1 MTGRKMTSR
10 CLRGLLLIVSATAI
24 WALSGCRQ
32 SVFVGMPTPAPEQ
45 TIISPEGEIPTP
57 AFGPRPFA
65 KLYEAP
71 GEAPPQ
77 LAERERSPAEP
88 AFAWSETE
96 NILVLGTDRRPWDA
110 SWRTDTIM
118 VVGIDR
124 ERERVA
130 VLSIPRD
137 LYIEIPNYGYGR
149 INQADYIGERVARV
163 KGGGPELVSQI
174 LDDTFGIRTEHWV
187 RFEMTGFQ
195 SVVDAVGGVDIHLDC
210 PFYEPILNLD
220 TGEWEY
226 FTLPAG
232 TVHMDGETAYWY
244 VRLRLRES
252 DIGRAKRQRQF
263 LWAMRDQVLSHNILL
278 QFPELWQ
285 AFRHSF
291 STDLSFLEIVD
302 LIRLGTSLEPDSV
315 RASGIT
321 LKELQ
326 SHTTQTGAS
335 VLIITDPEKV
345 QQVIDGIWD
354 APAMVDANRKDLDRC
369 EPVPTGPPFVPTEV
383 FSPKVIEPAEPPAAT
398 SVGESSVEIDRSP
411 AEGG

>member
-1 MTGRKMTSR
+1 MRRGTGIG
-10 CLRGLLLIVSATAI
+10 LRIVRVVALLISLTAVVVT
-24 WALSGCRQ
+24 AGCRQ
-32 SVFVGMPTPAPEQ
+32 SIFVGMPTPVPEQ
-45 TIISPEGEIPTP
+45 TVLSPQGEIPVP
-57 AFGPRPFA
+57 AFGPRAFA

-77 LAERERSPAEP
+77 HARKERSSAEP

-96 NILVLGTDRRPWDA
+96 NILVLGTDRRPFDA

-124 ERERVA
+124 ERDRIA

-137 LYIEIPNYGYGR
+137 LYIEIPGYGYGR
-149 INQADYIGERVARV
+149 INQADYIGERVIRE
-163 KGGGPELVSQI
+163 KGGGPALVSDI
-174 LDDTFGIRTEHWV
+174 LEETFGVETKNWV

-195 SVVDAVGGVDIHLDC
+195 AVVDAVGGVDMNLEC

-220 TGEWEY
+220 TGQWEY

-232 TVHMDGETAYWY
+232 EVHLDGESAYWY

-252 DIGRAKRQRQF
+252 DIGRSNRQRQF
-263 LWAMRDQVLSHNILL
+263 LWAMREQVLNENLL
-278 QFPELWQ
+278 LRFPELWT

-302 LIRLGTSLEPDSV
+302 LLRFGISLEPDSV

-321 LKELQ
+321 LKELD
-326 SHTTQTGAS
+326 SHITESGAS
-335 VLIITDPEKV
+335 VLIITEPDKA
-345 QQVIDGIWD
+345 QQVVDGIWD
-354 APAMVDANRKDLDRC
+354 APAMVDANRKEVQKC
-369 EPVPTGPPFVPTEV
+369 EPIPTGPPNIPNEIFAPAKAV
-383 FSPKVIEPAEPPAAT
+383 EPDSAAT
-398 SVGESSVEIDRSP
+398 ADGEQPDDAQP

>member
-1 MTGRKMTSR
+1 MLEEALPRI
-10 CLRGLLLIVSATAI
+10 RGGILTILTAFVLLT
-24 WALSGCRQ
+24 SGCAQ
-32 SVFVGMPTPAPEQ
+32 SVFVGMPTPVPEQ
-45 TIISPEGEIPTP
+45 TIISPSGEIPEP
-57 AFGPRPFA
+57 PFGPRDFA

-77 LAERERSPAEP
+77 IVSVERSPAEP

-96 NILVLGTDRRPWDA
+96 NILVLGTDRRAWDA

-137 LYIEIPNYGYGR
+137 LYVEIPGYGYGR
-149 INQADYIGERVARV
+149 INQADYIGERVTRV
-163 KGGGPELVSQI
+163 KGGGPALISTI
-174 LDDTFGIRTEHWV
+174 LNETFGIETEHWV

-195 SVVDAVGGVDIHLDC
+195 SVVDAVGGVTVHLDC
-210 PFYEPILNLD
+210 PFYEPIFNLE
-220 TGEWEY
+220 TGAWEY

-232 TVHMDGETAYWY
+232 DVFMDGETAYWY

-252 DIGRAKRQRQF
+252 DIGRSSRQRQF
-263 LWAMRDQVLSHNILL
+263 LWALRDQVLSNNILL
-278 QFPELWQ
+278 RFPELWK
-285 AFRHSF
+285 AFRHTLT
-291 STDLSFLEIVD
+291 TDLSFLEIVD
-302 LIRLGTSLEPDSV
+302 LVKFGISLDPSSV

-326 SHTTQTGAS
+326 SHVTDNGAS
-335 VLIITDPEKV
+335 VLIITDPDKV
-345 QQVIDGIWD
+345 QRVVDGIWD
-354 APAMVDANRKDLDRC
+354 APAMVNANRQDDSRC
-369 EPVPTGPPFVPTEV
+369 QPVPTGPPNVPASIV
-383 FSPKVIEPAEPPAAT
+383 APPDGQPAAASAAAEGDGAAT
-398 SVGESSVEIDRSP
+398 TDSTP